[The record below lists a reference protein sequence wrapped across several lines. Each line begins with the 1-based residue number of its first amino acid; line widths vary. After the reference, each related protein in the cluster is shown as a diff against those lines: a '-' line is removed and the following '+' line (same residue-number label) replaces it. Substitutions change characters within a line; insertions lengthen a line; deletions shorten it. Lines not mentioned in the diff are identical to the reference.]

1 MNTGGMPRVY
11 GKDKRERGTINL
23 ELKVFLKFEQIEM
36 GGTKHTNGT
45 KSGFGVGN
53 FLNSPG

>member
-1 MNTGGMPRVY
+1 MPHVY
-11 GKDKRERGTINL
+11 GKDKREKGTINL

-53 FLNSPG
+53 FLNSAG

>member
-1 MNTGGMPRVY
+1 MSMEKTR
-11 GKDKRERGTINL
+11 GKGVQLIWSS
-23 ELKVFLKFEQIEM
+23 VFLKFEQIEM